1 MSRALIGTKELGLVT
16 EWRFGFAGF
25 GQHAVSTPGVVYLD
39 TGQEIAP
46 GVLDHH
52 AGAGEF
58 DCTAELVTAK
68 REDVYNHL
76 LGDVLRRHL
85 GGESVKGIRWTPTIV
100 THRSPDWDGVVSAH
114 LVIRLLEDGDFPEY
128 TDALVQYTREI
139 DQGRYRLDKD
149 HIETLAAP
157 HLAYLALQNLR
168 LSPDDQMRRGLELIE
183 RVVGHVM
190 EARAAAHAGRL
201 SRGAHFHPGEPGA
214 TRWLDDPWF
223 AELRDLVM
231 GDRERFERDWN
242 LGRRFDA
249 LLPSREG
256 DLVTVPAFVAQQ
268 PTESKL
274 NKYWVRAAGFPLF
287 VCPDG
292 LTDGP
297 AFQSVVISVDPN
309 WESDGLHPSLR
320 GLGYAL
326 EQVER
331 EHRER
336 RNGGMD
342 DRGGAPRFRGGYCD
356 NDDPWY
362 DGRDFNYTIV
372 DAPNAGTRIPYE
384 RIVEIATRQRFWEVP
399 LRSGTVYLVRSRMGK
414 AVPAGG
420 PGLRV
425 PEFEGCAPTL
435 RSFYGNCR
443 ERQADVPLQ
452 EKLPGVSVSTS
463 IRQFPKG
470 IGRADGSAET
480 LSPALLVVELTAEPG
495 CSMEALIEARRKVV
509 KAVGEGP
516 PDYSLARVVPGT
528 HFAGPGRVEA
538 LVRDLS
544 DADAGPAGELA
555 GGEEALLFN
564 GRILVLRNPASGRP
578 FAPPPRMDR
587 EILLYA
593 AFLNQ
598 ALAEFSRRIDELLAH
613 AGETA
618 ENVKAEAVCR
628 DFLVFQTRYYQPEVC
643 RVPRGR
649 LLMERLTSSLGL
661 VENYAEVR
669 SELDRLEQF
678 ERQLAEDRES
688 RSDRVLQWTLFFVAV
703 SGIYQT
709 VLAYLAADST
719 IRHSAS
725 FWVTALA
732 ITVLALGLFY
742 RSLGHRKRV
751 SSQPHDGSEE
761 R

>member
-58 DCTAELVTAK
+58 DCTAELVAAR

-149 HIETLAAP
+149 HIETLTAP

-201 SRGAHFHPGEPGA
+201 SRGSHFHPGEPGA
-214 TRWLDDPWF
+214 TRWLDD
-223 AELRDLVM
+223 ASLADLRDLLM
-231 GDRERFERDWN
+231 GDRERFERDWK
-242 LGRRFDA
+242 LGRRFDV

-256 DLVTVPAFVAQQ
+256 ELVTVPAFVAPQ
-268 PTESKL
+268 PMESML
-274 NKYWVRAAGFPLF
+274 DKYWVRAAGCPLF
-287 VCPDG
+287 VCPSG
-292 LTDGP
+292 PTGGP
-297 AFQSVVISVDPN
+297 AFRRVVISVDPN
-309 WESDGLHPSLR
+309 WESGGLHPSLR

-326 EQVER
+326 EQVEK

-372 DAPNAGTRIPYE
+372 DAPNTSTCIPYD
-384 RIVEIATRQRFWEVP
+384 RIVAIATEHFWEVP
-399 LRSGTVYLVRSRMGK
+399 VRSGTVYLVWNRMGN

-420 PGLRV
+420 HGHAV
-425 PEFEGCAPTL
+425 PEPEGSAPTL
-435 RSFYGNCR
+435 HSFYKHCS
-443 ERQADVPLQ
+443 ERRADVPLQ
-452 EKLPGVSVSTS
+452 EDLPCISVSTS
-463 IRQFPKG
+463 IREFPKG
-470 IGRADGSAET
+470 LGRADGSSET
-480 LSPALLVVELTAEPG
+480 LSPALAVVELTAEPG
-495 CSMEALIEARRKVV
+495 CSMEALIEARKKVV

-516 PDYSLARVVPGT
+516 PDYLLARVVPGT
-528 HFAGPGRVEA
+528 HFAGPGRVET
-538 LVRDLS
+538 LVRELA

-555 GGEEALLFN
+555 GGEEVLLFN
-564 GRILVLRNPASGRP
+564 GRILVLRNPARGRP
-578 FAPPPRMDR
+578 FCSAPRVDR

-593 AFLNQ
+593 AFLNE
-598 ALAEFSRRIDELLAH
+598 ALAGFSRKIAGLLVG
-613 AGETA
+613 AGGTV
-618 ENVKAEAVCR
+618 ENVRAEGVCR
-628 DFLVFQTRYYQPEVC
+628 DFLIFQTRYYQPEVC
-643 RVPRGR
+643 RAPRGR
-649 LLMERLTSSLGL
+649 LLMERLAASLGL
-661 VENYAEVR
+661 PENYAEVR

-678 ERQLAEDRES
+678 ERQLAEDREN

-725 FWVTALA
+725 FWLTALA
-732 ITVLALGLFY
+732 IATLAAGLFY
-742 RSLGHRKRV
+742 RSRGHRKRV
-751 SSQPHDGSEE
+751 RSQPHEGSE
-761 R
+761 